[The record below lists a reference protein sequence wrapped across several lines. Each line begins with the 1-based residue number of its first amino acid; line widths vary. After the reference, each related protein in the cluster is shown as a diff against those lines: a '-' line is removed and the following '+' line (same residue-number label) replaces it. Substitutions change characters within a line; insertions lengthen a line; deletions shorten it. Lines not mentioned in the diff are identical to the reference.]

1 MKSVPLPMRITRRQG
16 LVWPWML
23 AATSSRWAQ
32 AQTPTVWDSLGA
44 KRRIPD
50 LLAEVVPAGQVAQAT
65 RVRLVAPELADNGLV
80 VPVRIEVDSPMS
92 EDDHVVRLHL
102 LSQRNPVVR
111 MVSVELGPLA
121 GWPGLSTRVRLAG
134 TQTLVAVAEL
144 NRNRFHYGTADVF
157 VTEAACVDGTSG

>member
-1 MKSVPLPMRITRRQG
+1 MRITRRQG

-111 MVSVELGPLA
+111 MVSVS
-121 GWPGLSTRVRLAG
+121 WDRWR
-134 TQTLVAVAEL
+134 
-144 NRNRFHYGTADVF
+144 
-157 VTEAACVDGTSG
+157 DGRA